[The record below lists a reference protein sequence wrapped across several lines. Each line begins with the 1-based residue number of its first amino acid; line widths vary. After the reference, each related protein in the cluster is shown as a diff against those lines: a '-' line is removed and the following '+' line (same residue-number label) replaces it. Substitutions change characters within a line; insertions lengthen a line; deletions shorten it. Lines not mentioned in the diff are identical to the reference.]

1 MADFDQSKIRNF
13 CIIAHIDHGKSTIA
27 DRLMEV
33 TGTVT
38 EREMK
43 DQLLDSMDLER
54 EKGITIKAQAVT
66 LNYKSK
72 NEENAHSELNFGVIK
87 NEKAFLNFIVQ
98 IPLFRIQSKINL
110 KTKHHTFLF
119 SRIY

>member
-1 MADFDQSKIRNF
+1 MDIEKNHSDFYKVGLWLNV
-13 CIIAHIDHGKSTIA
+13 AID
-27 DRLMEV
+27 
-33 TGTVT
+33 
-38 EREMK
+38 
-43 DQLLDSMDLER
+43 
-54 EKGITIKAQAVT
+54 
-66 LNYKSK
+66 KSK

-87 NEKAFLNFIVQ
+87 NDEVFLNFIVQ

>member
-1 MADFDQSKIRNF
+1 MAVLDIEKIHSDFYKVGLWLNV
-13 CIIAHIDHGKSTIA
+13 AID
-27 DRLMEV
+27 
-33 TGTVT
+33 
-38 EREMK
+38 
-43 DQLLDSMDLER
+43 
-54 EKGITIKAQAVT
+54 
-66 LNYKSK
+66 KSK

-87 NEKAFLNFIVQ
+87 NDKVFLNFIVQ